1 MKKTCLIIGAVLLQ
15 IVFVLITVYFIQ
27 ATPYNKVIAKLN
39 DRNWSGAQDMC
50 RSMLWK
56 NPHNHKYLG
65 LLLYANIRYKWD
77 LDIEEYI
84 NELAESDHGEI
95 NAILRENYQLHAIFL
110 EALAMEN
117 TRFILDNGL
126 YTGEDNP
133 EEDLRGYLQWINDS
147 FSSDFQ
153 SIEDLVNA
161 IKYLSKIG
169 VSRLKLRE
177 GDMIDNI
184 YHNCFLVV
192 QSSLGNSK
200 ADKILMKKYNSDS
213 SVVGLFPYCG
223 AGMQK
228 PLKKLLQSDPDI
240 SELQGA
246 FVYLAIMK
254 ATDMIKKM
262 HDRYPKVTDIGHYI
276 HSEEVEEKERDSR
289 LDAFRAWMTANS
301 KWINEKWNVYYL
313 KQLRSVLKDNM
324 HFGMEVSLLQ
334 HEEEVAPILLTLTA
348 YDTWS
353 SKFVMWPFVYHE
365 GEFVPLTFTDQSTPI
380 SSDYMVTL
388 YQPGSGSSGEVF
400 FMGAIKSQS
409 EEYQKTEQRYNPKK
423 NKFFDQWTGRYEY
436 YGGYEYVTV
445 SSFRRTRVLTENGKY
460 QLNGTK
466 AVLLEEI
473 EDDDFDDVYRRAAVL
488 R

>member
-65 LLLYANIRYKWD
+65 LLLYANIRNAFD
-77 LDIEEYI
+77 HDM
-84 NELAESDHGEI
+84 ELMSEMYESDTGKI
-95 NAILRENYQLHAIFL
+95 NATLYDGYPLYTILC
-110 EALAMEN
+110 EALAMEKA
-117 TRFILDNGL
+117 RGALEFGL
-126 YTGEDNP
+126 YTADISP
-133 EEDLRGYLQWINDS
+133 EEGERDFVQRVNDS
-147 FSSDFQ
+147 FSINFQ
-153 SIEDLVNA
+153 GADDLA
-161 IKYLSKIG
+161 RAAKYLSKIG
-169 VSRLKLRE
+169 VSRLKLDK
-177 GDMIDNI
+177 GDMTDNF

-200 ADKILMKKYNSDS
+200 ADKILMKKYNIDS
-213 SVVGLFPYCG
+213 SVPELFPYCG
-223 AGMQK
+223 AGLQK
-228 PLKKLLQSDPDI
+228 SLKKLLQSDPDI

-254 ATDMIKKM
+254 ATDMIREIHNK
-262 HDRYPKVTDIGHYI
+262 YPMITDIERYLDDEDVDG
-276 HSEEVEEKERDSR
+276 KEHDSR
-289 LDAFRAWMTANS
+289 LDAYRAWLTANPHMIDEES
-301 KWINEKWNVYYL
+301 NPHYM
-313 KQLRSVLKDNM
+313 KQMRKVLDDNM

-388 YQPGSGSSGEVF
+388 YQPGNGSSGEVF
-400 FMGAIKSQS
+400 FMGAIKSES

-460 QLNGTK
+460 QLNGTE

-473 EDDDFDDVYRRAAVL
+473 EDDDFDNVYRRAAVL